1 MKSIRLLVARVLVLL
16 PGVGVSQPADF
27 DPALARD
34 LSALCATHTFRDL
47 YGSDAAIM
55 PEGYTLIH
63 TSTPRGMD
71 NLFQVFRKGAMGV
84 IEVRGSTADPLSW
97 MENIHAAMLPA
108 RGTVEIDGRP
118 FEYHFADD
126 TAAAV
131 HAGYTLGVA
140 FIADEVVEQLRSLDR
155 QGVHDIVITGHSQ
168 GGALAHLLRA
178 HLEHLPTGRVP
189 ARLRFRTYAF
199 ANPMVGNAAF
209 AKGYGEAFCSTG
221 TSFSI
226 INPEDPVPG
235 MPLAYHDHR
244 IFSSGTL
251 NGMVSGQDGY
261 DVRSVARSAL
271 FRMFRGTLT
280 DLAQYTS
287 TSVEKRI
294 AKPVGEVRLP
304 PYREEMNYA
313 PMPER
318 VLLEPFPYPLILRDS
333 TILENDSIMRANPRD
348 EDGVFHN
355 KALYRKAPGFFQH
368 KPYNYFVAI
377 LRRWFPD
384 RYAALRVKVLPENL

>member
-1 MKSIRLLVARVLVLL
+1 MNLIRTIV
-16 PGVGVSQPADF
+16 PGILILFPAMGDAQPAEF

-34 LSALCATHTFRDL
+34 LSALCTTHTFRDL

-55 PEGYTLIH
+55 PEGYALIH

-118 FEYHFADD
+118 FDYHFTDD

-140 FIADEVVEQLRSLDR
+140 FIADEVVDQLRSLDQ

-209 AKGYGEAFCSTG
+209 ARWYGEAYCSTG
-221 TSFSI
+221 TSFSV

-251 NGMVSGQDGY
+251 NGLMSGQEGY

-280 DLAQYTS
+280 DLAHYTS
-287 TSVEKRI
+287 SSVEKRI

-304 PYREEMNYA
+304 PYRNEMNYA
-313 PMPER
+313 VMPGR

-333 TILENDSIMRANPRD
+333 TILYNDSIMQANPRD
-348 EDGVFHN
+348 EHGVFLN

-377 LRRWFPD
+377 LRRWFPE
-384 RYAALRVKVLPENL
+384 RYMALPVKVLPENL

>member
-1 MKSIRLLVARVLVLL
+1 MRLLRTIG
-16 PGVGVSQPADF
+16 PGVLAVLSMSGRAQPAAF

-55 PEGYTLIH
+55 PEGYALIH

-108 RGTVEIDGRP
+108 EGTVVIDGRP
-118 FEYHFADD
+118 FDYHFTDD

-140 FIADEVVEQLRSLDR
+140 FIAEEVVEQLRILDR

-178 HLEHLPTGRVP
+178 HLEHLPTSRVP
-189 ARLRFRTYAF
+189 AHLRFRTYAF

-209 AKGYGEAFCSTG
+209 ARWYGEAFCTTG

-235 MPLAYHDHR
+235 MPLAYHDQR
-244 IFSSGTL
+244 MFSAGTL
-251 NGMVSGQDGY
+251 NAMMSGQDGY

-287 TSVEKRI
+287 SSVEKRI

-304 PYREEMNYA
+304 PYREELNYA
-313 PMPER
+313 VMPER
-318 VLLEPFPYPLILRDS
+318 VVLDPFPYPLILRDS
-333 TILENDSIMRANPRD
+333 TILSNDSIMRANPRD
-348 EDGVFHN
+348 EHGVFEN